1 MFCSIIV
8 NWSFF
13 HLNEDNI
20 VKVILIQSESLSI
33 IVAKL
38 IVYRKFNHFINNR
51 KVLLQHVLEDF
62 DEVAKMSTYE
72 RLSSFCV
79 FVESVINT
87 LTVDLYMT
95 INESI
100 FDKLLTPEKLREQC
114 YEVFIRANY
123 KAGGQEMRYR
133 Y

>member
-1 MFCSIIV
+1 MQH
-8 NWSFF
+8 NRKLEFF

-20 VKVILIQSESLSI
+20 VKVILIKSESLSI
-33 IVAKL
+33 IEAKL
-38 IVYRKFNHFINNR
+38 IVYRKFKHFINNR

-87 LTVDLYMT
+87 FTVDLYMT

-123 KAGGQEMRYR
+123 KAVGQEMRYR

>member
-1 MFCSIIV
+1 MQH
-8 NWSFF
+8 NRKLEFF

-20 VKVILIQSESLSI
+20 VKVIIIKSESLSI
-33 IVAKL
+33 IEAKL
-38 IVYRKFNHFINNR
+38 IVYRKFKHFINNR

-62 DEVAKMSTYE
+62 DEVAKKSTYE

-100 FDKLLTPEKLREQC
+100 FDKLLTPDKLREQC
-114 YEVFIRANY
+114 YEVFIRENY
-123 KAGGQEMRYR
+123 IIILSC
-133 Y
+133 